1 MRTVIEKV
9 VRWLVFSVALGMVPI
24 VFGAYRLSTLEQ
36 AGTLHQSLS
45 IVVSHGEL
53 FLAAALLCGGASGEI
68 FGSSSDYRILKTI
81 SAGAAIILLLFSAMY
96 YADVTV
102 AQLFGKAIDSALVEK
117 TSLQVLVGSV
127 AIGSI
132 CVALG
137 AFE

>member
-1 MRTVIEKV
+1 MAGLLSRAGHGPDR
-9 VRWLVFSVALGMVPI
+9 VRRISTINA
-24 VFGAYRLSTLEQ
+24 GASRNPASKPFDRRF
-36 AGTLHQSLS
+36 AWR
-45 IVVSHGEL
+45 L

-68 FGSSSDYRILKTI
+68 FGSPSDYRILKTI